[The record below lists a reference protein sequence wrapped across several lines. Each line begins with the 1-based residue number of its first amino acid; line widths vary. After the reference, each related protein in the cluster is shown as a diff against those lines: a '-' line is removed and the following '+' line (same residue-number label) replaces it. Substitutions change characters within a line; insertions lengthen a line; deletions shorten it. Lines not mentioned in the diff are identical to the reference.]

1 MTSYFLRFANRSFRP
16 DGPAW
21 PRPVAMLAML
31 AVLAVP
37 GLPAAAQTTTTTTLT
52 LSSSSVATGTAVLF
66 TAAVSNGSEVT
77 LGTVTFCNAA
87 YTYCLAAPALVGTA
101 QLTAAG
107 TAEIKL
113 TPGIGVH
120 SYKAIFKA
128 TTSNAGSTSSAQA
141 LTVTG
146 VYTPAAGTIPA
157 TGSDILSV
165 TFTPTNT
172 AGYNNATAT
181 VTLTVKA
188 NISRII
194 PTISWATPAGIS
206 SGTAL
211 SSTQLNAAA
220 SVAGNAL
227 PGTYLYSP
235 AAGTTPAIGLDTLT
249 VVFTPTNSVDYTTA
263 TATVVLTVGDF
274 FSLNLVSASIQ
285 TVQPGTSAPFSFTVA
300 PAGISTIPGPVTFT
314 VTGLPPGATATF
326 SPATIAAGG
335 STTTVKLTIK
345 TSSSQTAKTG
355 PQQNAPIALGMLLL
369 PMLGIVS
376 LRKRLGKMPQLRA
389 AVVFGV
395 LSLSAIMGGTGC
407 AGATGTVVPPPTY
420 SEYTVA
426 VTAHCG
432 TLQSS
437 ANVTV
442 KIEN

>member
-1 MTSYFLRFANRSFRP
+1 LKQIGNAMTSYFLRFANRSFRP

-52 LSSSSVATGTAVLF
+52 LSSSVATGTAVLF

-146 VYTPAAGTIPA
+146 V
-157 TGSDILSV
+157 
-165 TFTPTNT
+165 
-172 AGYNNATAT
+172 
-181 VTLTVKA
+181 
-188 NISRII
+188 
-194 PTISWATPAGIS
+194 
-206 SGTAL
+206 
-211 SSTQLNAAA
+211 
-220 SVAGNAL
+220 
-227 PGTYLYSP
+227 YSP